1 VRPNRHARSTGRAF
15 RALDW
20 HLNSKDVGANEKI
33 LVGMGGK
40 AFVAGGLHRVM
51 FPGVVVTLDQAP
63 GTPPPNGPTR
73 GSVVNHVGFVVNN
86 VQEQVANWKAAGV
99 PVEPGTTF

>member
-40 AFVAGGLHRVM
+40 ASVAGGLHRVM

-86 VQEQVANWKAAGV
+86 VQEQVAN
-99 PVEPGTTF
+99 